1 MNIFWN
7 LVSYEYKKIF
17 KRKGAVITLILAAA
31 VSLFSV
37 FGTIIGYVYDSN
49 GEPVMSRYDDMKIDR
64 EYARELSG
72 RAIDTELIRK
82 LPRRIQSYSLIP
94 PKNIPTARNIKNT
107 QENTAKYIL

>member
-7 LVSYEYKKIF
+7 LVSFEYKKIF

-49 GEPVMSRYDDMKIDR
+49 GEPLMSRYDDLKTDL
-64 EYARELSG
+64 EYARKLSG
-72 RAIDTELIRK
+72 RVIDTELITEAVHEYQMLDTNDIYYAFSENYRK
-82 LPRRIQSYSLIP
+82 YYAVFDI
-94 PKNIPTARNIKNT
+94 AH
-107 QENTAKYIL
+107 